1 MVWLTRSRTYPILTT
16 TVAALRHRYS
26 SVSLFAHLLSAER
39 LPKLFERRLPKLM
52 VLEKDCSLRTIVR
65 LDASISSLG
74 LVQELTSSNTQ
85 NVSKTDGFL
94 LALSILSDMLLNRKE
109 AENFKNLAELQSPK
123 FMVIACVDSRVCPS
137 NVLGF
142 QPGEAFMVRNVANI
156 VPALEN
162 RPTETTA
169 ALEFA
174 VNTLEVENIF
184 VIGHS
189 NCAGIQALMSMKD
202 DNKSSFVEK
211 WVATAK
217 IAKLRTK
224 TDAGGLSFDQQCKH
238 CEKESINWSLLN
250 LLTYPW
256 IEERVKKETLSI
268 HGGYYDFLNCT
279 FEKWTLDFNGS
290 SVGHGG
296 RFSTKATEL
305 WS

>member
-1 MVWLTRSRTYPILTT
+1 
-16 TVAALRHRYS
+16 
-26 SVSLFAHLLSAER
+26 
-39 LPKLFERRLPKLM
+39 M

-85 NVSKTDGFL
+85 NVSKTDGGLDLFDDMKKRFL
-94 LALSILSDMLLNRKE
+94 NFKEHKYLKE